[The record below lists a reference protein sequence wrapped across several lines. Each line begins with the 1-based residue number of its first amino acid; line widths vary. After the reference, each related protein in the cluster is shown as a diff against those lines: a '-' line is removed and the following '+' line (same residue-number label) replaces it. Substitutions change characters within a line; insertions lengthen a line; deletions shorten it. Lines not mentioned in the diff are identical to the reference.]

1 MRRYDHKGGRQQGL
15 PRATGVFSRFTQR
28 MLDGWS
34 RGNGN
39 IGITFALLLVPLTMG
54 VGVSVDYIRAFNAH
68 DRLQQDIDAAMLA
81 SVKDYNSLSDSQ
93 LSANVKTWLVDQEE
107 SSAYTLGAVTIDRT
121 SYTISASASG
131 SVDTVFMHLF
141 GKDTIPISATSE
153 ALGPGTYYL
162 NVYLL
167 LDTSASEDL
176 AADTSGQTTMRSKIS
191 CEFGC
196 HTGDVHTVSGVTY
209 SNNNAYASAASITLR
224 NAVLINAAKG
234 VISAVDAVDP
244 SHKRIKVGVY
254 FLNTTA
260 TQILA
265 PTFTTSSAVTAL
277 SSTTSTSVDGT
288 YFDTSLNAM
297 ASLAGSSGD
306 GKTASTPKK
315 FVMMVT
321 DGVQSARSWVVRTSS
336 QSSSCTRWSGSLCIG
351 YPMSSVASKVAP
363 LNPAWCDYL
372 KDKGITVSVLY
383 TTYLPV
389 PLDWGYNGTLGS
401 TMPST
406 WSGTIKSGTSSSIT
420 RQAYLPIALEQ
431 CATNSSLYMEASSS
445 TAITTSMTSL
455 FEKYENTIRL
465 VQ

>member
-1 MRRYDHKGGRQQGL
+1 M
-15 PRATGVFSRFTQR
+15 
-28 MLDGWS
+28 
-34 RGNGN
+34 
-39 IGITFALLLVPLTMG
+39 TFALLLAPLLMG

-68 DRLQQDIDAAMLA
+68 DRLQQDLDAAMLA
-81 SVKDYNSLSDSQ
+81 SVKDYNSLSDAQ
-93 LSANVKTWLVDQEE
+93 LSANVKTWLTDQEE
-107 SSAYTLGAVTIDRT
+107 SPAYTLGAVTIDRT
-121 SYTISASASG
+121 SYTISASAAG

-141 GKDTIPISATSE
+141 GKDTIPISVTSE

-176 AADTSGQTTMRSKIS
+176 AADTTGQTKMRTNIS

-196 HTGDVHTVSGVTY
+196 HTGDAHTVSGVAY
-209 SNNNAYASAASITLR
+209 SNNNAYASAANISLR

-234 VISAVDAVDP
+234 VISAIDAVDP

-254 FLNTTA
+254 FLNTNS

-265 PTFTTSSAVTAL
+265 PTFTTSSAVSAL

-288 YFDTSLNAM
+288 YFDTALATM
-297 ASLAGSSGD
+297 ASLAGASGD
-306 GKTASTPKK
+306 GKTAATPKK

-321 DGVQSARSWVVRTSS
+321 DGVQSARSWVTRT
-336 QSSSCTRWSGSLCIG
+336 SSSCTKWTGSLCVG
-351 YPMSSVASKVAP
+351 FPMTTTSKKVAP

-372 KDKGITVSVLY
+372 KNKNITVSVLY

-401 TMPST
+401 TMPDT
-406 WSGTIKSGTSSSIT
+406 WTGTIKAGTSASTT
-420 RQAYLPIALEQ
+420 RQAYLPVALEQ
-431 CATNSSLYMEASSS
+431 CATNSSLYMEASSPS
-445 TAITTSMTSL
+445 AITASMTSL
-455 FEKYENTIRL
+455 FEKYENIIRL

>member
-1 MRRYDHKGGRQQGL
+1 MRRQPNERPPGQAGQSRLSGRFARRFR
-15 PRATGVFSRFTQR
+15 RAWRSVG
-28 MLDGWS
+28 
-34 RGNGN
+34 GN
-39 IGITFALLLVPLTMG
+39 IGITFALLLVPLTLG
-54 VGVSVDYIRAFNAH
+54 IGVSTDYIRAFNAR

-81 SVKDYNSLSDSQ
+81 TVKDYNSLSDTQ
-93 LSANVKTWLVDQEE
+93 LSANVRTWLTDQEE
-107 SSAYTLGAVTIDRT
+107 SPAYTLGQISIDRT

-131 SVDTVFMHLF
+131 SVDTIFMHIF
-141 GKDTIPISATSE
+141 GTDTIPISATSE

-176 AADTSGQTTMRSKIS
+176 AADTAGQATMRSKIS

-196 HTGDVHTVSGVTY
+196 HTGDAHTVGGVAY
-209 SNNNAYASAASITLR
+209 SNNNAYASAANITLR

-234 VISAVDAVDP
+234 VISAIDAVDP
-244 SHKRIKVGVY
+244 SHKRIKVGIY

-260 TQILA
+260 TQLMA
-265 PTFTTSSAVTAL
+265 PTFTTSSAVSAL

-288 YFDTSLNAM
+288 YFDTSLSAM
-297 ASLAGSSGD
+297 ASLAGASGD
-306 GKTASTPKK
+306 GKTAATPKK

-321 DGVQSARSWVVRTSS
+321 DGVQSARAWVVRTSS
-336 QSSSCTRWSGSLCIG
+336 SSSSCTKWSGSLCIG

-363 LNPAWCDYL
+363 LNPSWCDYL
-372 KDKGITVSVLY
+372 KDKNITVSVLY

-406 WSGTIKSGTSSSIT
+406 WSGTVKAGTSSSTT
-420 RQAYLPIALEQ
+420 RQAYLPVALEQ

-445 TAITTSMTSL
+445 STITASMTSL
-455 FEKYENTIRL
+455 FEKYENMIRL

>member
-1 MRRYDHKGGRQQGL
+1 MRHHDPNG
-15 PRATGVFSRFTQR
+15 SRDPAR
-28 MLDGWS
+28 
-34 RGNGN
+34 RREAGN
-39 IGITFALLLVPLTMG
+39 IGMTFALLLAPLIMG
-54 VGVSVDYIRAFNAH
+54 VGVSIDYIRAYNAR

-81 SVKDYNSLSDSQ
+81 SVKDYNSLSDAQ
-93 LSANVKTWLVDQEE
+93 LSAYVKTWLVEQEE
-107 SSAYTLGAVTIDRT
+107 SPSYTLGTVNIDRS
-121 SYTISASASG
+121 SYTISATASG
-131 SVDTVFMHLF
+131 AVDTVFMHLF
-141 GKDTIPISATSE
+141 GKDAIPISATSQ

-176 AADTSGQTTMRSKIS
+176 AADTTGQATMRSKIS

-196 HTGDVHTVSGVTY
+196 HTGDAHTVNGVAY
-209 SNNNAYASAASITLR
+209 ANNNAYASAANITLR
-224 NAVLINAAKG
+224 NAVLISAAKG
-234 VISAVDAVDP
+234 VISAIDAVDP
-244 SHKRIKVGVY
+244 THKRIKVGVY

-265 PTFTTSSAVTAL
+265 PTFTTTSAVSSL

-288 YFDTSLNAM
+288 YFDTSLTAM
-297 ASLAGSSGD
+297 ATLAGSSGD

-321 DGVQSARSWVVRTSS
+321 DGVQSARSWVTRTSS
-336 QSSSCTRWSGSLCIG
+336 TCTKWSGSLCIG
-351 YPMSSVASKVAP
+351 YPMSTVAKKVAP

-372 KDKGITVSVLY
+372 KNKSITVSVLY

-389 PLDWGYNGTLGS
+389 PFDWGYNGTLGS
-401 TMPST
+401 TMPDT
-406 WSGTIKSGTSSSIT
+406 WTGTVKAGTSSSTT

-445 TAITTSMTSL
+445 SAITASMTSL
-455 FEKYENTIRL
+455 FEKYENMIRL

>member
-1 MRRYDHKGGRQQGL
+1 MRRHDQNGRREPG
-15 PRATGVFSRFTQR
+15 RRREAGATWRLAQKLYGTLRRV
-28 MLDGWS
+28 D
-34 RGNGN
+34 GN
-39 IGITFALLLVPLTMG
+39 IGIAFALLLVPLVMS
-54 VGVSVDYIRAFNAH
+54 VGIGIDYIRAFNAR

-93 LSANVKTWLVDQEE
+93 LSANVRTWLVDQEE
-107 SSAYTLGAVTIDRT
+107 SSAYTLGTIAIDRT

-141 GKDTIPISATSE
+141 GTDTIPISATSE

-176 AADTSGQTTMRSKIS
+176 AADTTGQATMRSNIS

-196 HTGDVHTVSGVTY
+196 HTGDAHTVNGVYY
-209 SNNNAYASAASITLR
+209 SNNNAYASAAGIALR

-234 VISAVDAVDP
+234 VISAIDAVDP
-244 SHKRIKVGVY
+244 SHRRIKVGVY

-265 PTFTTSSAVTAL
+265 PTFTTASAVSAL

-288 YFDTSLNAM
+288 YFDTSLKAM
-297 ASLAGSSGD
+297 ASLAGTSGD
-306 GKTASTPKK
+306 GKTAVTPKK

-321 DGVQSARSWVVRTSS
+321 DGVQSARSWVTRTSS
-336 QSSSCTRWSGSLCIG
+336 KSSACTKWYGSLCIG
-351 YPMSSVASKVAP
+351 YPMASVASNVAP
-363 LNPAWCDYL
+363 LNPSWCDYL
-372 KDKGITVSVLY
+372 KDKGVTVSVLY

-406 WSGTIKSGTSSSIT
+406 WSGTIKAGTSASTT
-420 RQAYLPIALEQ
+420 RQQYLPVALEQ

-445 TAITTSMTSL
+445 STITASMTSL
-455 FEKYENTIRL
+455 FEKYENMIRL